1 MDRLTLIGFGEAAQV
16 FTASAGWC
24 DAAAAFDIK
33 TLDDGLRVQ
42 KLADYAAVGVCG
54 FDSVDAALDGSPRIL
69 SLVTADQALGAA
81 QAAASRIAP
90 DALYFDMNSV
100 APATKRAAAEAI
112 ETAGGRYVDVAIMAP
127 VLPGRMQVPL
137 LVSGPHR
144 AAGVVALAAIGFA
157 NVTEAGEQIGQ
168 ASAIKMIRS
177 VLVKGVEAVTAEC
190 VIAAQAAGLTGPVLA
205 SLGADWAAKADYT
218 LDRMLAHGLRRA
230 SEMEESAATLEEL
243 GIDPV
248 MTRGTILRQRALG
261 ALGVGPIPA
270 GLDAKL
276 AAIAPR
282 DDRKGAA

>member
-16 FTASAGWC
+16 FAASAGWR
-24 DAAAAFDIK
+24 DAATAFDIK

-54 FDSVDAALDGSPRIL
+54 CDSADAALDGSPRIL

-81 QAAASRIAP
+81 QAAASAIAP
-90 DALYFDMNSV
+90 GTLYLDMNSV
-100 APATKRAAAEAI
+100 APATKRAAAAAI
-112 ETAGGRYVDVAIMAP
+112 EAAGGRYVDVAIMAP

-144 AAGVVALAAIGFA
+144 EAGVAALGAIGFA
-157 NVTEAGEQIGQ
+157 AVTEAGELVGQ

-177 VLVKGVEAVTAEC
+177 VMVKGIEAVTAEC

-261 ALGVGPIPA
+261 ALGVSPVPA